1 MGGEAKSSGAGA
13 RRDLGLYRLDSG
25 DDYGGPVAPS
35 ILRKTSPEDAVIV
48 FQSFSKSYRMVRK
61 ATQLKE
67 FIVSHAASMTQ
78 KAAEAALAQ
87 GEAGVAALG
96 ARPRGERGLP
106 PRASRGRVDAG
117 RGLALQ
123 PLRLRVVQGELAR
136 ELRQIDPF
144 GARDPLVGAH
154 DGEGECIEIRPGLRV
169 RDPGDDL
176 AERRHAV
183 ELPCDQRFGS
193 RRPGVFEDRITL
205 LVGEMPVGAS
215 GRDRQPDQAQ
225 KLRGNSSALGGDG
238 RMRRAREL
246 RA

>member
-87 GEAGVAALG
+87 GEAGGAPLG
-96 ARPRGERGLP
+96 ARPPG
-106 PRASRGRVDAG
+106 D
-117 RGLALQ
+117 RGLARAA
-123 PLRLRVVQGELAR
+123 PPGKAG
-136 ELRQIDPF
+136 
-144 GARDPLVGAH
+144 GARPRPPGA
-154 DGEGECIEIRPGLRV
+154 
-169 RDPGDDL
+169 
-176 AERRHAV
+176 
-183 ELPCDQRFGS
+183 
-193 RRPGVFEDRITL
+193 VF
-205 LVGEMPVGAS
+205 
-215 GRDRQPDQAQ
+215 
-225 KLRGNSSALGGDG
+225 
-238 RMRRAREL
+238 
-246 RA
+246 